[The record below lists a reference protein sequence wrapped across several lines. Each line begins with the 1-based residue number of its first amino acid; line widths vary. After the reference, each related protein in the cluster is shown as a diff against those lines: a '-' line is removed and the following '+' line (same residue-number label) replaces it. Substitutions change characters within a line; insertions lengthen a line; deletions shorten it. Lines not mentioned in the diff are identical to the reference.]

1 MSHFTVIVI
10 GNAVKEQ
17 LQPFHEFECTGSN
30 DQFVQD
36 VDVTE
41 EMLASIAEGES
52 IEEALSY
59 HGIEDKIVDD
69 ESKVEKVGDECLH
82 KYGYAIVKDGKL
94 VKAVN
99 RTNPNKKWDWWVIG
113 GRWSGYFRLRPGA
126 AGMAGTKSWT
136 NRGKP
141 SKPGYCDSARIG
153 DIDFDGMRAEAGE
166 SAGKEW
172 DLFHKH
178 VGDCVQ
184 GFRKW
189 DEVYKTEDSEATRLE
204 YHAQPLRKRI
214 EELRSDMSLLSE
226 DREFFFWCR
235 AEEYLCDRDTFVQQA
250 RDRAIAPY
258 AVVHEGRWLAKGEMG
273 WFGFSDDKCTQED
286 WNRKVNELIDS
297 LPADTW
303 LTLVDC
309 HI

>member
-10 GNAVKEQ
+10 GNAIEEQ
-17 LQPFHEFECTGSN
+17 LQPYHEYECT
-30 DQFVQD
+30 DIRDKYVVW
-36 VDVTE
+36 VDSTE
-41 EMLASIAEGES
+41 EVKTEW
-52 IEEALSY
+52 EEAGADIKEAY
-59 HGIEDKIVDD
+59 KDMDD
-69 ESKVEKVGDECLH
+69 YAEAY
-82 KYGYAIVKDGKL
+82 YGYEKKYVDGKPTYG
-94 VKAVN
+94 
-99 RTNPNKKWDWWVIG
+99 RFTNPNKKWDWWVIG
-113 GRWSGYFRLRPGA
+113 GRWSGYFKLRPGA

-136 NRGKP
+136 NRDNP
-141 SKPGYCDSARIG
+141 SKPGYCDSARAG

-166 SAGKEW
+166 RAGKEW

-178 VGDCVQ
+178 VGDSVQ

-189 DEVYKTEDSEATRLE
+189 DEVYKTEDSEATQLE

-214 EELRSDMSLLSE
+214 EELRSDMSLRSE

-235 AEEYLCDRDTFVQQA
+235 VEEYLCDRDTFVQQA
-250 RDRAIAPY
+250 RDRAVAPY

-273 WFGFSDDKCTQED
+273 WFGHSDDKCTQED